1 MLPRETSVRQ
11 LKKLRAETKGKDIG
25 DLTVNDRLNKNL
37 PNLQYIGN
45 PVDIGIESWEEF
57 SKKDSQ
63 LQTVA
68 FKSKLVNK
76 PLVKENNT
84 KNMKNN
90 KIVKIN
96 EFLDIEDEKM
106 ELINLI
112 LDQTSEYSIDELNNM
127 KFDELQNI
135 LDNMNNFDEEPELNV
150 DNIKSFEAFK
160 LFEPKPKK
168 NDQPEYTM
176 LGKEKELESNPNFG
190 IGAVKDKEIKKI
202 AFFNNFTHDT
212 NVNRERQILNAGQYI
227 DNGIVKGHINKIVGK
242 DVYVELSDEPM
253 TIKKFNIKDVVKTK
267 KEE

>member
-1 MLPRETSVRQ
+1 M
-11 LKKLRAETKGKDIG
+11 RAETKGKDIG

-37 PNLQYIGN
+37 PNIQYIGN

-63 LQTVA
+63 LQTIA

-76 PLVKENNT
+76 PLVKENKN

-96 EFLDIEDEKM
+96 EFFNIEDEKV

-112 LDQTSEYSIDELNNM
+112 LDNTSEYTV
-127 KFDELQNI
+127 DELQN
-135 LDNMNNFDEEPELNV
+135 MNYDELNDIMDNLYDTEDELELDV

-160 LFEPKPKK
+160 LYEPKPKK
-168 NDQPEYTM
+168 EEQPEYTM
-176 LGKEKELESNPNFG
+176 LGQEKELESNPNFG

-202 AFFNNFTHDT
+202 AFFNNFTYDT
-212 NVNRERQILNAGQYI
+212 KVDRERQILNAGQYI
-227 DNGIVKGHINKIVGK
+227 DNGKVKGQINKIVGN
-242 DVYVELSDEPM
+242 DVYVESSDEPM
-253 TIKKFNIKDVVKTK
+253 TIKKFKMKDIVKSK